1 MSISMEQMEEV
12 LESFNDHNVERIVSY
27 FEEEGEFLMA
37 AGPEPHGERFVGR
50 EAIGEVLR
58 QRFAAVP
65 DIRWAGVKTW
75 VCGDCAVTEWRVQG
89 TTAHGR
95 LDCLG
100 CDLWQF
106 RDRKIPKKDT
116 CYKQVIPS

>member
-12 LESFNDHNVERIVSY
+12 LESFSDHNVERIVSH

-75 VCGDCAVTEWRVQG
+75 VCGDLR
-89 TTAHGR
+89 
-95 LDCLG
+95 
-100 CDLWQF
+100 
-106 RDRKIPKKDT
+106 RDRVARPRHDST
-116 CYKQVIPS
+116 RSPGLSRL

>member
-1 MSISMEQMEEV
+1 MSISMEQMKEI
-12 LESFNDHNVERIVSY
+12 LESFNDHNVERIVSH
-27 FEEEGEFLMA
+27 FEEEGEFLTA
-37 AGPEPHGERFVGR
+37 AGSEPHGERFVGR

-58 QRFAAVP
+58 QRFTVVP

-75 VCGDCAVTEWRVQG
+75 VCGDCAVTEWCVQG

-106 RDRKIPKKDT
+106 RDRKILKK
-116 CYKQVIPS
+116 IPATNR

>member
-1 MSISMEQMEEV
+1 MSISMEQMEEI

-27 FEEEGEFLMA
+27 FDEEGEFLTA
-37 AGPEPHGERFVGR
+37 AGSEPHGERFVGR
-50 EAIGEVLR
+50 EAIGEVLQ

-65 DIRWAGVKTW
+65 DICWVGTKTR
-75 VCGDCAVTEWRVQG
+75 VCGDRPVTEWRVQG

-95 LDCLG
+95 LDCFG

-106 RDRKIPKKDT
+106 RDRKILKKDT